1 VVGIL
6 VVAIRDPLEPV
17 ADGRPLSGPAL
28 TSPIEAILGHDFT
41 RPELL
46 REAMTHRSALQG
58 KRRRRGW
65 SSNERMEFI
74 GDRVLGLLIAEWLVE
89 RFPKEHEGDLGHR
102 LGALVSQP
110 VLAAVAEEI
119 GLGEALAVAA
129 NEARDGVRKRAS
141 VLADALEAVLGALY
155 FDGGI
160 DVARN
165 FIRRAWLNVMEEQRE
180 PPKDSKS
187 TLQEW
192 MHARGLGAPEYIVV
206 SRAGPPH
213 APEFVMT
220 VSVAGCSGTGKAGSK
235 RATEQLAAQE
245 LLRVL
250 GV

>member
-1 VVGIL
+1 M
-6 VVAIRDPLEPV
+6 
-17 ADGRPLSGPAL
+17 S
-28 TSPIEAILGHDFT
+28 TPIETILGHDFA

-89 RFPKEHEGDLGHR
+89 RFPDEHEGDLGHR

-110 VLAAVAEEI
+110 VLAAVAEEL

-129 NEARDGVRKRAS
+129 SEARVGVRKRAS
-141 VLADALEAVLGALY
+141 VQADALEAVLGALY
-155 FDGGI
+155 LDGGI
-160 DVARN
+160 DPARA
-165 FIRRAWLNVMEEQRE
+165 FVRRAWCHVMEAQRE
-180 PPKDSKS
+180 PPKDAKS

-192 MHARGLGAPEYIVV
+192 MHARGLGAPEYVIV
-206 SRAGPPH
+206 SRTGPPH
-213 APEFVMT
+213 APEFVVT
-220 VSVAGCSGTGKAGSK
+220 VAAAGFSGTGTAGSK
-235 RATEQLAAQE
+235 RAAEQQAATD

-250 GV
+250 RA